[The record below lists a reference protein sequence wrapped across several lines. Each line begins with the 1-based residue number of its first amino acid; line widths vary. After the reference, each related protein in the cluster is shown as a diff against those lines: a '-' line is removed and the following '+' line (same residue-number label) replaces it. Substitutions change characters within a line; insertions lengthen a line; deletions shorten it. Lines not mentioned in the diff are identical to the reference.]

1 LTGGAPAADVDG
13 FFATLFVILPLGLLV
28 GFLLA
33 MKSVSFVVACAN

>member
-1 LTGGAPAADVDG
+1 LTGGAPAADAVG
-13 FFATLFVILPLGLLV
+13 FFVTLFVILLA

>member
-1 LTGGAPAADVDG
+1 LTGGAPAAAADG
-13 FFATLFVILPLGLLV
+13 FFATLFVILLA